1 MLALRYVYVLALVI
15 WLGGMVIL
23 GVLVAPTTFQVMQ
36 SIEPSNGRALAGEL
50 FGTTIARFHYIAY
63 GAGTLLLVTLA
74 AMARLASRPAGYAVR
89 GAVVACMLAA
99 ALYSGLVVLTRIDTI
114 QRDVGVLV
122 SSLPAG
128 DMLRL
133 EFDRLHLLSTRLMML
148 SMVGGLVL
156 VYWEARQR

>member
-1 MLALRYVYVLALVI
+1 
-15 WLGGMVIL
+15 
-23 GVLVAPTTFQVMQ
+23 
-36 SIEPSNGRALAGEL
+36 
-50 FGTTIARFHYIAY
+50 
-63 GAGTLLLVTLA
+63 
-74 AMARLASRPAGYAVR
+74 
-89 GAVVACMLAA
+89 MLAA